1 MRKLWIGVIG
11 SLVMLVALDFLA
23 KTIVEGKVAE
33 AVQTRYDL
41 TAKPDV
47 DIHGFPFLLQAAT
60 RRLDRVDVHADSVQV
75 ARVELAEAELRMH
88 NVRVESTSSAVA
100 ETVDAEAVI
109 PYSELA
115 DLAQE
120 VGRGSVTL
128 SYGGA
133 PDTLAV
139 SGTVSVLGQNFD
151 VVAYTRVRVDDS
163 TLTLRTT
170 RVEVDGRPAPDQLVQ
185 AIGNQFDL
193 TFRIPKMFDLVK
205 LTGVEM
211 RPDGVAVG
219 LTGSGIALG

>member
-1 MRKLWIGVIG
+1 MRKLWIGIIG
-11 SLVMLVALDFLA
+11 SLVMLVVLDFLA
-23 KTIVEGKVAE
+23 KAIVEGRVAE

-41 TAKPDV
+41 TTEPDV
-47 DIHGFPFLLQAAT
+47 DIHGFPFLLEAAT

-75 ARVELAEAELRMH
+75 ANVDLAEAELRMH
-88 NVRVESTSSAVA
+88 DVRVESTSSAVA
-100 ETVDAEAVI
+100 ETVDAEAVV

-115 DLAQE
+115 ELAEE
-120 VGRGSVTL
+120 VGRGGVTL

-139 SGTVSVLGQNFD
+139 SGTVSVLGQDFD
-151 VVAYTRVRVDDS
+151 VVAYTQVRVDES

-170 RVEVDGRPAPDQLVQ
+170 RVEIDGQPATEQLVQ

-193 TFRIPKMFDLVK
+193 TFRIPEMFDLVR

-219 LTGSGIALG
+219 LTGSDIALG

>member
-1 MRKLWIGVIG
+1 MRKLWIGIIG
-11 SLVMLVALDFLA
+11 SLLMLVVLDFLA
-23 KTIVEGKVAE
+23 KAIVEGRVAE

-41 TAKPDV
+41 TTEPDV
-47 DIHGFPFLLQAAT
+47 DIHGFPFLLEAAT

-75 ARVELAEAELRMH
+75 ANVELAEAELRMH
-88 NVRVESTSSAVA
+88 DVRVESTSSAVA
-100 ETVDAEAVI
+100 ETVDAEAVV

-115 DLAQE
+115 ELAEE

-139 SGTVSVLGQNFD
+139 SGTVSVLGQDFD
-151 VVAYTRVRVDDS
+151 VVAYTQVRVDES

-170 RVEVDGRPAPDQLVQ
+170 RVEINGQPAPEQLVQ

-193 TFRIPKMFDLVK
+193 TFRIPEMFDLVR

-219 LTGSGIALG
+219 LTGSDIALG

>member
-1 MRKLWIGVIG
+1 MRKLWIGIIG
-11 SLVMLVALDFLA
+11 SLVMLVVLDFLA
-23 KTIVEGKVAE
+23 KTIVERKVAD

-75 ARVELAEAELRMH
+75 ARVELAAAELHMH
-88 NVRVESTSSAVA
+88 DVRVESTSSAVA

-109 PYSELA
+109 PYTELA
-115 DLAQE
+115 ELAEE
-120 VGRGSVTL
+120 VGRGGVTL

-139 SGTVSVLGQNFD
+139 SGTVSVLGQDFD
-151 VVAYTRVRVDDS
+151 VVAYTRVGVSDS

-193 TFRIPKMFDLVK
+193 TFRIPEMFDLVK
-205 LTGVEM
+205 LTSVEM

-219 LTGSGIALG
+219 LTGSEIALG

>member
-1 MRKLWIGVIG
+1 VRKLWIGIIG
-11 SLVMLVALDFLA
+11 SLVMLVVLDFLA
-23 KTIVEGKVAE
+23 KAIVEGRVAE

-41 TAKPDV
+41 TTEPDV
-47 DIHGFPFLLQAAT
+47 DIHGFPFLLEAAT

-75 ARVELAEAELRMH
+75 ANVELAEAELRMH
-88 NVRVESTSSAVA
+88 DVRVESTSSAVA
-100 ETVDAEAVI
+100 ETVDAEAVV

-115 DLAQE
+115 ELAEE

-139 SGTVSVLGQNFD
+139 SGTVSVLGQDFD
-151 VVAYTRVRVDDS
+151 VVAYTQVRVDES

-170 RVEVDGRPAPDQLVQ
+170 RVEIDGQPATEQLVQ

-193 TFRIPKMFDLVK
+193 TFRIPEMFDLVR

-219 LTGSGIALG
+219 LTGSDIALG

>member
-1 MRKLWIGVIG
+1 
-11 SLVMLVALDFLA
+11 MLVVLDFLA
-23 KTIVEGKVAE
+23 KAIVEGRVAE

-41 TAKPDV
+41 TTEPDV
-47 DIHGFPFLLQAAT
+47 DIHGFPFLLEAAT

-75 ARVELAEAELRMH
+75 ANVDLAEAELRMH
-88 NVRVESTSSAVA
+88 DVRVESTSSAVA
-100 ETVDAEAVI
+100 ETVDAEAVV

-115 DLAQE
+115 ELAEE

-139 SGTVSVLGQNFD
+139 SGTVSVLGQDFD
-151 VVAYTRVRVDDS
+151 VVAYTQVRVDES

-170 RVEVDGRPAPDQLVQ
+170 RVEIDGQPAPEQLVQ

-193 TFRIPKMFDLVK
+193 TFRIPEMFDLVR

-219 LTGSGIALG
+219 LTGSDIALG

>member
-1 MRKLWIGVIG
+1 MRKLWIGIIG
-11 SLVMLVALDFLA
+11 SLVMLVVLDFLA
-23 KTIVEGKVAE
+23 KAIVEGRVAE

-41 TAKPDV
+41 TTEPDV
-47 DIHGFPFLLQAAT
+47 DIHGFPFLLEAAT

-75 ARVELAEAELRMH
+75 ANVDLAEAELRMH
-88 NVRVESTSSAVA
+88 DVRVESTSSAVA
-100 ETVDAEAVI
+100 ETVDAEAVV

-115 DLAQE
+115 ELAEE

-139 SGTVSVLGQNFD
+139 SGTVSVLGQDFD
-151 VVAYTRVRVDDS
+151 VVAYTQVRVDES

-170 RVEVDGRPAPDQLVQ
+170 RVEIDGQPATEQLVQ

-193 TFRIPKMFDLVK
+193 TFRIPEMFDLVR

-219 LTGSGIALG
+219 LTGSDIALG

>member
-1 MRKLWIGVIG
+1 MRKLWIGIIG
-11 SLVMLVALDFLA
+11 SLVMLVVLDFLA
-23 KTIVEGKVAE
+23 KAIVEGRVAE

-41 TAKPDV
+41 TTEPDV
-47 DIHGFPFLLQAAT
+47 DIHGFPFLLEAAT

-75 ARVELAEAELRMH
+75 ANVDLAEAELRMH
-88 NVRVESTSSAVA
+88 DVRVESTSSAVA
-100 ETVDAEAVI
+100 ETVDAEAVV

-115 DLAQE
+115 ELAEE

-139 SGTVSVLGQNFD
+139 SGTVSVLGQDFD
-151 VVAYTRVRVDDS
+151 VVAYTQVRVDES

-170 RVEVDGRPAPDQLVQ
+170 RVEIDGQPAPEQLVQ

-193 TFRIPKMFDLVK
+193 TFRIPEMFDLVR

-219 LTGSGIALG
+219 LTGSDIALG

>member
-1 MRKLWIGVIG
+1 
-11 SLVMLVALDFLA
+11 MLVVLDFLA
-23 KTIVEGKVAE
+23 KAIVEGRVAE

-41 TAKPDV
+41 TTEPDV
-47 DIHGFPFLLQAAT
+47 DIHGFPFLLEAAT

-75 ARVELAEAELRMH
+75 ANVELAEAELRMH
-88 NVRVESTSSAVA
+88 DVRVESTSSAVA
-100 ETVDAEAVI
+100 ETVDAEAVV

-115 DLAQE
+115 ELAEE

-139 SGTVSVLGQNFD
+139 SGTVSVLGQDFD
-151 VVAYTRVRVDDS
+151 VVAYTQVRVDES

-170 RVEVDGRPAPDQLVQ
+170 RVEIDGQPATEQLVQ

-193 TFRIPKMFDLVK
+193 TFRIPEMFDLVR

-219 LTGSGIALG
+219 LTGSDIALG

>member
-1 MRKLWIGVIG
+1 MRKLWIGIIG
-11 SLVMLVALDFLA
+11 SLLMLIVLDFLA
-23 KTIVEGKVAE
+23 KAIVETKVAD

-47 DIHGFPFLLQAAT
+47 DIHGFPFLPQAAT

-75 ARVELAEAELRMH
+75 ADVDLAEAELQMH
-88 NVRVESTSSAVA
+88 DVRVESTSSAVA

-115 DLAQE
+115 ELAEE
-120 VGRGSVTL
+120 VGGGSVTL
-128 SYGGA
+128 AYGGA

-139 SGTVSVLGQNFD
+139 SGTVSVLGQDFE
-151 VVAYTRVRVDDS
+151 VVAYTQVRVDNS
-163 TLTLRTT
+163 MLTLRTT
-170 RVEVDGRPAPDQLVQ
+170 RVEIDGQPAAEQLVQ

-193 TFRIPKMFDLVK
+193 TFRIPEMFDLVK

-211 RPDGVAVG
+211 RPDGVVVG
-219 LTGSGIALG
+219 LTGSDIALG

>member
-1 MRKLWIGVIG
+1 VRKLWIGIIG
-11 SLVMLVALDFLA
+11 SLVMLVVLDFLA
-23 KTIVEGKVAE
+23 KAIVEGRVAE

-41 TAKPDV
+41 TTEPDV
-47 DIHGFPFLLQAAT
+47 DIHGFPFLLEAAT

-75 ARVELAEAELRMH
+75 ANVDLAEAELRMH
-88 NVRVESTSSAVA
+88 DVRVESTSSAVA
-100 ETVDAEAVI
+100 ETVDAEAVV

-115 DLAQE
+115 ELAEE

-139 SGTVSVLGQNFD
+139 SGTVSVLGQDFD
-151 VVAYTRVRVDDS
+151 VVAYTQVRVDES

-170 RVEVDGRPAPDQLVQ
+170 RVEIDGQPAPEQLVQ

-193 TFRIPKMFDLVK
+193 TFRIPEMFDLVR

-219 LTGSGIALG
+219 LTGSDIALG

>member
-1 MRKLWIGVIG
+1 
-11 SLVMLVALDFLA
+11 MLVVLDFLA
-23 KTIVEGKVAE
+23 KAIVEGRVAE

-41 TAKPDV
+41 TTEPDV
-47 DIHGFPFLLQAAT
+47 DIHGFPFLLEAAT

-75 ARVELAEAELRMH
+75 ANVDLAEAELRMH
-88 NVRVESTSSAVA
+88 DVRVESTSSAVA
-100 ETVDAEAVI
+100 ETVDAEAVV

-115 DLAQE
+115 ELAEE

-139 SGTVSVLGQNFD
+139 SGTVSVLGQDFD
-151 VVAYTRVRVDDS
+151 VVAYTQVRVDES

-170 RVEVDGRPAPDQLVQ
+170 RVEIDGQPATEQLVQ

-193 TFRIPKMFDLVK
+193 TFRIPEMFDLVR

-219 LTGSGIALG
+219 LTGSDIALG